1 MSVGTPLSMAV
12 NTGPIP
18 QDRFLSRPNS
28 KVPMN
33 RPDSQELRFHGGM
46 LFHVASM
53 RGSQRG
59 QLFEHL
65 TLDRDAWLLE
75 KLLAT
80 NSDPP
85 PIVRFRGNV
94 KAGPHRRKLL
104 SFYVRAGWYIAGTQ
118 TWRDNLLAEGSES
131 SVLAAER
138 RGDDMEQESLVVEK
152 IFTVAQLEWQIRK
165 NKCALAELGARL

>member
-1 MSVGTPLSMAV
+1 
-12 NTGPIP
+12 
-18 QDRFLSRPNS
+18 
-28 KVPMN
+28 
-33 RPDSQELRFHGGM
+33 
-46 LFHVASM
+46 M
-53 RGSQRG
+53 RGC
-59 QLFEHL
+59 LK
-65 TLDRDAWLLE
+65 

-80 NSDPP
+80 DSDPP

-94 KAGPHRRKLL
+94 KAGPYRGKLL

-138 RGDDMEQESLVVEK
+138 RGDDMKQEPLVVER
-152 IFTVAQLEWQIRK
+152 IFTVAQLEWQINK